1 MLPLRIMY
9 SLLLMLTLVS
19 PSYAAK
25 VYVDDCRHWLEV
37 STAIVA
43 LHTKSEESL
52 KDVLFY
58 IEQYLNDSQIPTERR
73 RQLLLRSREV
83 WEQGLMFG
91 HDLEHHLLDKCD
103 VQ

>member
-1 MLPLRIMY
+1 MRSIRAKY

-43 LHTKSEESL
+43 LHTQAKESL
-52 KDVLFY
+52 TDVISY
-58 IEQYLNDSQIPTERR
+58 IEQYLYNSQIPTERR

>member
-1 MLPLRIMY
+1 MRIMY
-9 SLLLMLTLVS
+9 SLLLMLTLVA

-43 LHTKSEESL
+43 LHTQAKESL
-52 KDVLFY
+52 TDVISY
-58 IEQYLNDSQIPTERR
+58 IEQYLKNSQISPERR

-83 WEQGLMFG
+83 WEEGLMFG